1 MAPRQDAICHA
12 VRARVSLSSLRT
24 EEEEDEEEK
33 KKLLRSSNLSA
44 HRGVMMSV
52 FLMARRSVGPGW
64 APPGRDTAN
73 QSTRGGFGV
82 TTRRISNHVWLCRC
96 HIISVQWLVRQE
108 SHEVK
113 GRFNGGAEKSLQL
126 LHFQCSLKFE
136 KKKSKAVTVV
146 AF

>member
-12 VRARVSLSSLRT
+12 VRVRVSLSSLRT

-52 FLMARRSVGPGW
+52 FLMVRRSVGPGW
-64 APPGRDTAN
+64 APPCRDTAN

-82 TTRRISNHVWLCRC
+82 TTLQIRKRVWLRRCR
-96 HIISVQWLVRQE
+96 IISTQWLVSQE
-108 SHEVK
+108 SLEVK
-113 GRFNGGAEKSLQL
+113 GRFNGAAEK
-126 LHFQCSLKFE
+126 
-136 KKKSKAVTVV
+136 
-146 AF
+146 